1 MESGGSVAAKL
12 ELKGVPAAVVFA
24 LPAAPVRRA
33 VSGKWLAGWALP
45 SPSFSTHWR
54 LDAATGC
61 ARAPAAVRQFLIAI
75 RN

>member
-1 MESGGSVAAKL
+1 MAAKL